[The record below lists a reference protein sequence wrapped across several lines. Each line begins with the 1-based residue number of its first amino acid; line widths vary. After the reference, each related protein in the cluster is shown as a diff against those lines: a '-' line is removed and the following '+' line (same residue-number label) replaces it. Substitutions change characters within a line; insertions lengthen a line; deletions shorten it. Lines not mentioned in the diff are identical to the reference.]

1 MPREI
6 GKLAPYLWYK
16 GCLSSRKGKQVAV
29 TRGERLFNKNVA
41 DCKSERM
48 STVCDACPVLVCDYL
63 VQQGEAPVN
72 GGGNSDRRKV
82 A

>member
-1 MPREI
+1 M
-6 GKLAPYLWYK
+6 
-16 GCLSSRKGKQVAV
+16 
-29 TRGERLFNKNVA
+29 TRGEQLFNKNVA

-48 STVCDACPVLVCDYL
+48 STVCDACPVLVCDIL
-63 VQQGEAPVN
+63 VQQDEAPVN